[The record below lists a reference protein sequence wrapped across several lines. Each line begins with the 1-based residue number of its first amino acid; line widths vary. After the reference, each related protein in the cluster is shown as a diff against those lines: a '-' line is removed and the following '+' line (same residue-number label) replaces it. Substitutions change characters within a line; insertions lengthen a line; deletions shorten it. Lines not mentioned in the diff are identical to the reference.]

1 MLGVDTGGTRWY
13 RWFCFGTQESLL
25 RDIEPRFSNSDAV
38 TMRLLL
44 LVIVVL
50 AALVVAGAA
59 KVLLVIVV
67 VVAVL
72 VVAGAAKQSLLVLVV
87 VTVLVVTGAAKD
99 GGSGAVGEGESGHC
113 DDFKCEDLF
122 VWL

>member
-13 RWFCFGTQESLL
+13 RWFVLVHKSRCSEVLSLDSL
-25 RDIEPRFSNSDAV
+25 NGDAV

-113 DDFKCEDLF
+113 DDVKCEDLF